1 MIKVQDKDLVVPGEL
16 IAEGAD
22 YLAGEGSYREAQ
34 GIYASLFG
42 VVEVKAKFIKV
53 VPLAGRYLPKPG
65 DTIIG
70 VISEV
75 NQSSWIVDLNSPYD
89 AILPLS
95 LAVPHFVESGEDISR
110 YFDIG
115 DVIIAKVNNV
125 TKSRNVALTMN
136 GRDLGKLRGG
146 RIVEINPTKVP
157 RLIGR
162 SGTMVGMIKEMAG
175 CDILVGQNGRVWL
188 NCPLEKENLA
198 VAAIHKIEEEA
209 HIPGLTERVKTFLGG
224 VQ

>member
-1 MIKVQDKDLVVPGEL
+1 MIKVQDKDLIVPGEL

-22 YLAGEGSYREAQ
+22 YLAGEGSYREGQ

-42 VVEVKAKFIKV
+42 VVEVKGKFIKV
-53 VPLAGRYLPKPG
+53 VPLAGRYLPKTG
-65 DTIIG
+65 DIVIG
-70 VISEV
+70 VISEI
-75 NQSSWIVDLNSPYD
+75 NQTSWIVDLNAPYD
-89 AILPLS
+89 SILPLS

-115 DVIIAKVNNV
+115 DVIIARVNNV

-146 RIVEINPTKVP
+146 RIIEISPTKVP

-162 SGTMVGMIKEMAG
+162 SGTMVGMIKSETG
-175 CDILVGQNGRVWL
+175 CEILVGQNGRVWL
-188 NCPLEKENLA
+188 KCPLEKENLA
-198 VAAIHKIEEEA
+198 VEAIHKIEEEA
-209 HIPGLTERVKTFLGG
+209 HIPGLTERVKAFLAGG
-224 VQ
+224 K